1 MQIEVISGGKR
12 LTMWV
17 LAAAQYGW
25 HYRHDNNSLY
35 SYIEG
40 LAELKNAFKSCPFTS
55 KILEQCLSRRQR
67 TIEEKD
73 IFWGL
78 PHQKWCST
86 EIRVRVSLSQA
97 WNNFKL
103 LETIKSVQIALAQS
117 SPPDKFLRPSK
128 RWAPRTCQLAWWTA
142 ASDVWTSNVSCRFD
156 MDMDCVQNAAPKW
169 FPEGFKMYVIIS
181 CCQDRGNSCL
191 IPASIPSRRFHSA
204 VQ

>member
-25 HYRHDNNSLY
+25 HYRHDDNSLY

-128 RWAPRTCQLAWWTA
+128 RWAPRPANLLGELQLPMCELPTSPAGSTWTWTA
-142 ASDVWTSNVSCRFD
+142 YRTQP
-156 MDMDCVQNAAPKW
+156 QNDFLKDS
-169 FPEGFKMYVIIS
+169 KCM
-181 CCQDRGNSCL
+181 L
-191 IPASIPSRRFHSA
+191 
-204 VQ
+204 